1 MQTYSYK
8 ARDKNGKLI
17 TGTLEAE
24 SEREVVNKLREQD
37 CVVTVISEDVGFSLQ
52 DFSVS
57 FKGVSQR
64 DIILFTAQLAS
75 LSNSGMTLLASLRM
89 LSGHTDNKKLRAI
102 IEELSKDIEGG
113 SSLSEAFSK
122 HPKVFNGFFCS
133 MVRSGEE
140 TGKLDIVLNSLSSF
154 QERQL
159 ELIEN
164 VKSSLIYPI
173 ILIVVS
179 TAVIIFIVTSII
191 PTFVK
196 MFKSASISLPLI
208 TTLLYNLGNFLINF
222 WHILL
227 FGILAAVFLIKF
239 YISTPKGAY
248 NADSFVL
255 NMPFFGGLFRK
266 LSVSRFART
275 FSMLV
280 SSGVP
285 ILQSLIIVENVVGN
299 KVIAND
305 IRKAREAVAG
315 GSSINE
321 SLKDS
326 THFPRDAVQMI
337 SAGEESGE
345 LEFMLNKVAD
355 FYDIDITYNLKR
367 LVSLLEPFFLLVL
380 GGVVI
385 VIMASVLLPIFDMIK
400 IIKR

>member
-8 ARDKNGKLI
+8 ARDKDGKLI
-17 TGTLEAE
+17 TGTMEAD
-24 SEREVVNKLREQD
+24 SERELANRLREQG
-37 CVVTVISEDVGFSLQ
+37 CVVTVISEGVGFSLQ
-52 DFSVS
+52 DFSGS
-57 FKGVSQR
+57 FKRVSQR

-75 LSNSGMTLLASLRM
+75 LSNSGMTLLASLRT
-89 LSGHTDNKKLRAI
+89 LSGHTDNKKLRSI
-102 IEELSKDIEGG
+102 IEEVSKDIEGG
-113 SSLSEAFSK
+113 SSLSEALSK
-122 HPKVFNGFFCS
+122 HPEAFNGFFCS
-133 MVRSGEE
+133 MVRAGEE
-140 TGKLDIVLNSLSSF
+140 TGKLDTVLSSLSRF

-173 ILIVVS
+173 ILILVS

-191 PTFVK
+191 PVFVK

-208 TTLLYNLGNFLINF
+208 TTLLYNLGRFLINF
-222 WHILL
+222 WYVLL
-227 FGILAAVFLIKF
+227 FGILSAVFLIRF

-255 NMPFFGGLFRK
+255 NMPFFGALFRK
-266 LSVSRFART
+266 LSISRFART

-305 IRKAREAVAG
+305 VRKAREAVAG
-315 GSSINE
+315 GSSIYE
-321 SLKDS
+321 SLKDKQ
-326 THFPRDAVQMI
+326 HFPRDAVQMI